1 MHSCIDRN
9 LLELLSVMIVPT
21 NLTNRE
27 REIIPFL
34 LTGTTRAEIA
44 SHFGV
49 SEETIKVHVRNIIKK
64 FDATSVRDCFKWLNL
79 YNQYYGVEGAGTQLH
94 VLDSELDYYLAD
106 DRKSLRLL
114 RKFGYLVV
122 AEPVTIVKRVY
133 SDVDRQPTV
142 EFLADFPVTTTY
154 VRENDRHIYTAEFE
168 QPFQKGAR
176 FELSEKLALAD
187 HHDIGS
193 GYDRINFTTPF
204 ERRHLRYHF
213 PIHDVPQ
220 SIECVTRLG
229 GAICKVKNVASEL
242 QDNVFHVRTTYFEKP
257 FTIEVT
263 WKYEIDT

>member
-106 DRKSLRLL
+106 DRKSLRLV
-114 RKFGYLVV
+114 RKFEYLVV
-122 AEPVTIVKRVY
+122 SEPVTIVKRVY

-176 FELSEKLALAD
+176 FDLTEKLSLSD
-187 HHDIGS
+187 HHNIES
-193 GYDRINFTTPF
+193 GYDRIHFSTPF
-204 ERRHLRYHF
+204 DRRHLRYHF
-213 PIHDVPQ
+213 PINDVPQ
-220 SIECVTRLG
+220 CIECDVLLG
-229 GAICKVKNVASEL
+229 GLNAEMKYISSEL
-242 QDNVFHVRTTYFEKP
+242 QNNVFHVRTTYFEKP